1 VVRVAIARHD
11 LLAADSLVAVAVDRG
26 EVVGTVLSRSPDDLR
41 AVLPPHAL
49 QRYHLLQYVAWA
61 ERER

>member
-1 VVRVAIARHD
+1 MVRVAIARHD

-41 AVLPPHAL
+41 AVLPP
-49 QRYHLLQYVAWA
+49 QRYHLLQYVAVA